1 MLRTEPVLDEVP
13 LVVAEVVLV
22 LWRTLAERPLEDR
35 QSALL
40 LEQLGPLLVRFEK
53 CIRLGEISGGSNY
66 ERDVNV

>member
-22 LWRTLAERPLEDR
+22 LWRTLAERPLGDR

-40 LEQLGPLLVRFEK
+40 LEQLGPLLVHFEN
-53 CIRLGEISGGSNY
+53 CIRLGGING
-66 ERDVNV
+66 RKL